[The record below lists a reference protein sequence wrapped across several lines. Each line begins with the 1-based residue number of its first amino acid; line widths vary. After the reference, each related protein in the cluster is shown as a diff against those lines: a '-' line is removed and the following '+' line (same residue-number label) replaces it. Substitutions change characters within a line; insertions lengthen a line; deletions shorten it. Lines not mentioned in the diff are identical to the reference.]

1 MTATVKTNVESTR
14 QADQLAVEA
23 KQQAERS
30 AAIATRTVGAM
41 GEINQSSRKI
51 ADIIGVID
59 EIAFQTNLLALNA
72 AVEAARAGEQGRGF
86 AVVAAEVRALAQRSA
101 SAAKEIKALIGESVV
116 KVQAGTELVD
126 ESGKALDVI
135 MESIKK
141 VSMIVGEI
149 AGASR
154 EQAKGIEQVN
164 LAVSQMDET
173 TQQNA
178 ALVEEAAAAAK
189 GMEHQSQQLIVEVS
203 YFRTD
208 EAGTVAAPGQR
219 DAHSAAA
226 SASTRSQDNP
236 PVVTARAA

>member
-1 MTATVKTNVESTR
+1 
-14 QADQLAVEA
+14 
-23 KQQAERS
+23 
-30 AAIATRTVGAM
+30 
-41 GEINQSSRKI
+41 
-51 ADIIGVID
+51 
-59 EIAFQTNLLALNA
+59 
-72 AVEAARAGEQGRGF
+72 
-86 AVVAAEVRALAQRSA
+86 VRALAQRSA
-101 SAAKEIKALIGESVV
+101 SAAKEIKTLIGESVV
-116 KVQAGTELVD
+116 KVQAGTQLVD

-135 MESIKK
+135 MESIKN

-149 AGASR
+149 AEASR

-208 EAGTVAAPGQR
+208 EAGTVSTPGQR
-219 DAHSAAA
+219 DAHSATAA
-226 SASTRSQDNP
+226 AGTRSQDIP
-236 PVVTARAA
+236 PVMAARAA